1 MLYRLLSRLGAE
13 KYLSSSYFSSW
24 LILAID
30 TVVSVFSTFV
40 AYLLIRGLFPHP
52 VFTVWYGVW
61 LLAGSCVLSVITFIL
76 FRTFRSV
83 IRHTTLREVWKLGAA
98 VLLKDVLMFVYV
110 QLFPQSPL
118 PPQTAIALG
127 FMLDVLGTLFLL
139 LALRLG
145 MIIFYDLLKLN
156 RTRHANCRQV
166 LVYGMGD
173 KSVSLITRLQNS
185 PHYRVIG
192 FLTYGKRLKN
202 HAIADRPVYYFEDE
216 SSIEYLRDRVD
227 IDAILFATND
237 DAQSEQ
243 ERLIKYCTE
252 KSVKILITP
261 PIDEVIDGKIMKQ
274 SIREIKIE
282 DLLGRPEIK
291 ISMEEIVANFK
302 DKTIFVTGAAG
313 SIGSELCR
321 QLATFGVKELILFDN
336 GETPMHNLRLELE
349 ERYPALKFIPVIGD
363 VRIPARLDFV
373 FRTYHPQVVFHAAAY
388 KHVPLME
395 ENPCEAVLVN
405 VAGTRNVA
413 DKCIEYDVEKMVM
426 ISTDKAVN
434 PTNVMGCTKR
444 LAEIYVQSLGL
455 SIEQGRT
462 PGKTRFVTTRFGNVL
477 GSNGSVIPRFRDQ
490 ISKGG
495 PVTVTH
501 PDITRFFMTIPE
513 ACRLVMEAATM
524 STGNQIFVFD
534 MGESVKIAHLARRM
548 ISLAGFEPEKD
559 IRIEYTGLRP
569 GEKLYEEVLSNK
581 ENTEPTLHDRIRIAK
596 VREYDY
602 REACEV
608 AEELETLSRKVEIPD
623 MVRLMKKTVP
633 EFKSKNSRF
642 EVYDK

>member
-127 FMLDVLGTLFLL
+127 FMLDVLVTLFLL

-166 LVYGMGD
+166 LVYETGD
-173 KSVSLITRLQNS
+173 KSVSLVTRLQNS